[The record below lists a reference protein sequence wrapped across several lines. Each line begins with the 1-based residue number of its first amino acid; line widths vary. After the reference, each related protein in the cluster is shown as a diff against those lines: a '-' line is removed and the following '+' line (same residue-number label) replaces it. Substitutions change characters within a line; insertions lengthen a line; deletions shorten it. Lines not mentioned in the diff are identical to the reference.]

1 LLIGGKSATRGVLP
15 HPLPVATLPIY
26 ETSLRLQK
34 WGGCSSICVAK
45 LTIFVYLCHHLSSM
59 PKAREFNGGCKKDS
73 ARKGYTPVNAT
84 EWDDAQEF
92 LGDTF
97 LPALRL
103 SIGGTN
109 VTATRARLYVT
120 GQRTWRTIVEL
131 TYKGKRW

>member
-1 LLIGGKSATRGVLP
+1 
-15 HPLPVATLPIY
+15 
-26 ETSLRLQK
+26 
-34 WGGCSSICVAK
+34 
-45 LTIFVYLCHHLSSM
+45 M

-131 TYKGKRW
+131 TYKGKRWEANENGHWVDYHFLLMAFRYVKGGMRPARGGA